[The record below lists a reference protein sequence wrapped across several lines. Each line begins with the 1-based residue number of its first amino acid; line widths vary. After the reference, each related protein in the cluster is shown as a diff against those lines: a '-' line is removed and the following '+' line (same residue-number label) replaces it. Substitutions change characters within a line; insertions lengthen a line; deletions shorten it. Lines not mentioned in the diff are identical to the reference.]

1 MTSSVLPLSAERPHL
16 RNLSDDATGERAD
29 GNPATQIIG
38 NASPL
43 SLAPD
48 DGPEVATLA
57 PPGHLPAAFCSHSGN
72 GASIFSDCLL
82 HKGKHEEGGA

>member
-1 MTSSVLPLSAERPHL
+1 MTSSVLSAVLSAERPHL

-43 SLAPD
+43 GISPD

-57 PPGHLPAAFCSHSGN
+57 PPGHLSAAFCSHSGN
-72 GASIFSDCLL
+72 RALFLVPPHDVHS
-82 HKGKHEEGGA
+82 EGGP

>member
-29 GNPATQIIG
+29 GNPSAQIIG

-43 SLAPD
+43 GISPD
-48 DGPEVATLA
+48 DGPEGAVLA
-57 PPGHLPAAFCSHSGN
+57 PPGFVSTLFCSQDH
-72 GASIFSDCLL
+72 GASSSFLL
-82 HKGKHEEGGA
+82 SSHDVHPEGGA

>member
-48 DGPEVATLA
+48 DGPEGRAPH
-57 PPGHLPAAFCSHSGN
+57 PPGHLSALDCSKSGN
-72 GASIFSDCLL
+72 GALSSFLL
-82 HKGKHEEGGA
+82 SSHEAHSEGER